1 MVFTVEFDSR
11 QTIIIAIV
19 VLLLGK
25 MLKNKVDFFEKY
37 NIPEP
42 VIGGIIASIIFSCLY
57 FAFDTVVSFSLGQ
70 RDVLLVI
77 FFTCVGLSAKLST
90 LMKGGKSLI
99 ILLFIAIL
107 FLFFQNVIGISI
119 AYLTGLPEKVGV
131 LGGSVS
137 LSGGHGTA
145 IAWAP
150 IFLEKYGISNAVEI
164 GIACAT
170 FGLVLGGITGGPI
183 FNYLAKKN
191 QLQSNQLDSD
201 IVGNSTKEE
210 TKITVNTAYNV
221 LLAVCIAIGI
231 GLSLHQVIS
240 DLGFKLPVFVTC
252 LFGGIILT
260 NTVPYIW
267 KSVPWSSGKSTLA
280 LLSDF
285 SLGLFLAMSLMSL
298 QLWTLIELA
307 LPIFFLL
314 IAQVLLAAFF
324 AVFIVFNALGKT
336 YDAAVMASGYIG
348 LGLGATP
355 TAVANMTAVTQ
366 KCGPSTQAFIVVPL
380 IGAFFIDVANAIIIQ
395 LFLH

>member
-1 MVFTVEFDSR
+1 MEFDSR
-11 QTIIIAIV
+11 QTVIIAII

-25 MLKNKVDFFEKY
+25 LLKNRVNFFQKY

-42 VIGGIIASIIFSCLY
+42 VIGGILASLVFSSFY
-57 FAFDTVVSFSLGQ
+57 FAFESVISFSLEQ
-70 RDVLLVI
+70 RDALLVV

-90 LMKGGKSLI
+90 LMKGGKSLV
-99 ILLFIAIL
+99 ILLVIATI
-107 FLFFQNVIGISI
+107 FLICQNITGIGI
-119 AYLTGLPEKVGV
+119 AWLTGLSDKIGV

-150 IFLEKYGISNAVEI
+150 VFVEKYYISNAVEI

-170 FGLVLGGITGGPI
+170 FGLVLGGVSGGPI
-183 FNYLAKKN
+183 FNYLSKKHN
-191 QLQSNQLDSD
+191 LKPQQGEAN
-201 IVGNSTKEE
+201 IVDFSQEE
-210 TKITVNTAYNV
+210 KAKITVDTAYNV

-231 GLSLHQVIS
+231 GLSLHELS
-240 DLGFKLPVFVTC
+240 LELGFKLPIFVPC

-260 NTVPYIW
+260 NTVPYLW
-267 KSVPWSSGKSTLA
+267 KSVPWASGKPTLA

-298 QLWTLIELA
+298 QLWTLIDLA
-307 LPIFFLL
+307 LPILL
-314 IAQVLLAAFF
+314 LLAAQVLLAALF
-324 AVFIVFNALGKT
+324 AIFIVFIALGKT
-336 YDAAVMASGYIG
+336 YDAAVMASGYVG

-366 KCGPSTQAFIVVPL
+366 KCGPSTQAFIVIPL
-380 IGAFFIDVANAIIIQ
+380 IGAFFIDIANAIIIQ
-395 LFLH
+395 FFLS

>member
-1 MVFTVEFDSR
+1 
-11 QTIIIAIV
+11 
-19 VLLLGK
+19 
-25 MLKNKVDFFEKY
+25 
-37 NIPEP
+37 
-42 VIGGIIASIIFSCLY
+42 
-57 FAFDTVVSFSLGQ
+57 
-70 RDVLLVI
+70 
-77 FFTCVGLSAKLST
+77 
-90 LMKGGKSLI
+90 MKGGKSLI

-150 IFLEKYGISNAVEI
+150 IFVEKYGISNAVEI

-170 FGLVLGGITGGPI
+170 FGLVLGGISGGPI
-183 FNYLAKKN
+183 FNYLANKH
-191 QLQSNQLDSD
+191 QLQSSQIESA
-201 IVGNSTKEE
+201 IVSSSVKEE
-210 TKITVNTAYNV
+210 TKITVDTAYNV

-240 DLGFKLPVFVTC
+240 DLGFKLPVFVPC

-267 KSVPWSSGKSTLA
+267 KSVPWSSGKPTLS

-366 KCGPSTQAFIVVPL
+366 KCGPSTQAFIVIPL

-395 LFLH
+395 FFLN

>member
-1 MVFTVEFDSR
+1 MEFDSR
-11 QTIIIAIV
+11 QTVIIAII

-25 MLKNKVDFFEKY
+25 ILKNKSSFFQQY

-42 VIGGIIASIIFSCLY
+42 VIGGIIASLLFSGFY
-57 FAFDTVVSFSLGQ
+57 FVFDTIISFSLQQ
-70 RDVLLVI
+70 RDILLVV
-77 FFTCVGLSAKLST
+77 FFTCVGLSAQLST
-90 LMKGGKSLI
+90 LLKGGKSLI
-99 ILLFIAIL
+99 ILLMIAIT
-107 FLFFQNVIGISI
+107 FLICQNLTGIGIAWI
-119 AYLTGLPEKVGV
+119 TGLNEKIGV

-150 IFLEKYGISNAVEI
+150 IFVEKYGIANAVEI

-170 FGLVLGGITGGPI
+170 FGLVLGGISGGPI
-183 FNYLAKKN
+183 FNYLAKKHK
-191 QLQSNQLDSD
+191 LQANRTNAATADNHQ
-201 IVGNSTKEE
+201 NEK
-210 TKITVNTAYNV
+210 TKITVDTAYHV

-231 GLSLHQVIS
+231 GLSLH
-240 DLGFKLPVFVTC
+240 DLSTELGLKLPIFVPC

-260 NTVPYIW
+260 NTVPYLW
-267 KSVPWSSGKSTLA
+267 KSVPWASGKSTLT

-298 QLWTLIELA
+298 QLWTLIDLA
-307 LPIFFLL
+307 MPIFLLL

-324 AVFIVFNALGKT
+324 AIFVVFYALGKT
-336 YDAAVMASGYIG
+336 YDAAVMASGYVG

-366 KCGPSTQAFIVVPL
+366 KCGPSTQAFIVIPL
-380 IGAFFIDVANAIIIQ
+380 IGAFFIDVVNAIIIQ
-395 LFLH
+395 FFLR